1 MKKSTLKLIFTLMIV
16 MGCITLSGCNTS
28 GNDPDQTHDS
38 TAQKPPKQNGI
49 KPIIYYHG
57 KHYKISDKR
66 SKLPQGFADSKDKI
80 IGSEASY
87 DTVPNRECYTTAS
100 NADRVGAEIFS
111 NPNDDSYIYIY
122 AEGGYLAFCRENI

>member
-38 TAQKPPKQNGI
+38 TAQKPP
-49 KPIIYYHG
+49 
-57 KHYKISDKR
+57 KISDKR